1 MIFTGPRIPRRRL
14 IAALTVTGVGLAHF
28 AVPAFF
34 DPINELAFPVGTR
47 LYTYVNGGVETAIG
61 LTFLS
66 PRTRPSF
73 VVLYVGYVSYL
84 IWNLLDTV
92 LLGSGRATF

>member
-1 MIFTGPRIPRRRL
+1 MSFTGPRIPRRRL
-14 IAALTVTGVGLAHF
+14 LALTVIGIGLAHF
-28 AVPAFF
+28 AVPALF
-34 DPINELAFPVGTR
+34 DPINELAFPFETR
-47 LYTYVNGGVETAIG
+47 LHTYINGGVETAIG

-84 IWNLLDTV
+84 IWNLIETR
-92 LLGSGRATF
+92 LLGFGGATF